1 MGRKRQQFAAEFK
14 LEAVRQALRGDRS
27 LAAVARELGVSAGL
41 LGTWKKR
48 ALAREGA
55 AGREVFPGPGQL
67 TSADEEIRQL
77 RRRVAVL
84 EEERD
89 ILKKATAFFARDAR

>member
-1 MGRKRQQFAAEFK
+1 MGRKRQQFAREFK
-14 LEAVRQALRGDRS
+14 LEEVRQALKGDRP
-27 LAAVARELGVSAGL
+27 LAAVARALGVSPGL

-55 AGREVFPGPGQL
+55 AGHDVFPGPGQL
-67 TSADEEIRQL
+67 TSADEELRQL

-89 ILKKATAFFARDAR
+89 ILKNTWL

>member
-14 LEAVRQALRGDRS
+14 LEAVRQALRGDRA
-27 LAAVARELGVSAGL
+27 LAVVARELGVSAGL

-55 AGREVFPGPGQL
+55 AGRDVFPGPGQL
-67 TSADEEIRQL
+67 TSADEELRQL

-89 ILKKATAFFARDAR
+89 ILKKATVFFARDAR

>member
-1 MGRKRQQFAAEFK
+1 MGRKRQQFAREFK
-14 LEAVRQALRGDRS
+14 VEAVRQALQGDRP
-27 LAAVARELGVSAGL
+27 LAAVARALGVSPGL

-48 ALAREGA
+48 ALAREG
-55 AGREVFPGPGQL
+55 GEGFPGAGQL
-67 TSADEEIRQL
+67 TSADEELRQL

-89 ILKKATAFFARDAR
+89 ILKKATVFFAKDAR